1 MSVPSPEAVL
11 VRNERL
17 AWRVLEGEAV
27 ILYPEAGTLHRLN
40 VTGTRMWEL
49 LDGKRSLAEVAA
61 GLAAEYDVAPTDAV
75 RDLQAVA
82 ADLMAAGLVE
92 VARP

>member
-1 MSVPSPEAVL
+1 MSDLSPDAVL

-17 AWRVLEGEAV
+17 AWRVLSGEAV

-49 LDGKRSLAEVAA
+49 LDGNRTLAEIGEGLVTEFRVDHAEAVTDLRAVAGDLVDA
-61 GLAAEYDVAPTDAV
+61 GLARVN
-75 RDLQAVA
+75 
-82 ADLMAAGLVE
+82 G
-92 VARP
+92 

>member
-1 MSVPSPEAVL
+1 MNDLSPEAVL

-17 AWRVLEGEAV
+17 AWRVLGDEAV

-40 VTGTRMWEL
+40 ATGTRLWEL
-49 LDGKRSLAEVAA
+49 LDGNRTLADIGD
-61 GLAAEYDVAPTDAV
+61 GLTTEYRVDHGDAV

-82 ADLMAAGLVE
+82 ADLVDAGLVK
-92 VARP
+92 VSG

>member
-40 VTGTRMWEL
+40 ATGTRMWEL
-49 LDGKRSLAEVAA
+49 LDGQRSLAEVAA
-61 GLAAEYDVAPTDAV
+61 GLATEYDVAPADAV

-82 ADLMAAGLVE
+82 ADLIAAGLVE